1 MNSVETRKH
10 SIDPRTGLFLLILA
24 NIIAF
29 TQNSVWVEFG
39 WNFTLVLLLL
49 LCGCVRAGFK
59 WLAGFGLLLGL
70 QWFVLPVSPVSYT
83 HLAIRKS
90 SRSGVFCRST
100 TAGPDVLSL
109 NWQEEPEVLSE
120 KEIWLLTIL
129 RF

>member
-59 WLAGFGLLLGL
+59 NLKYQEAAKGKLLCDAGCKPSV
-70 QWFVLPVSPVSYT
+70 VL
-83 HLAIRKS
+83 
-90 SRSGVFCRST
+90 
-100 TAGPDVLSL
+100 
-109 NWQEEPEVLSE
+109 
-120 KEIWLLTIL
+120 
-129 RF
+129 

>member
-70 QWFVLPVSPVSYT
+70 QWFVLPVSPKIIATSFTIFINYGRQN
-83 HLAIRKS
+83 LKYQEAAK
-90 SRSGVFCRST
+90 GKLLCD
-100 TAGPDVLSL
+100 AGCKPSVVL
-109 NWQEEPEVLSE
+109 
-120 KEIWLLTIL
+120 
-129 RF
+129 